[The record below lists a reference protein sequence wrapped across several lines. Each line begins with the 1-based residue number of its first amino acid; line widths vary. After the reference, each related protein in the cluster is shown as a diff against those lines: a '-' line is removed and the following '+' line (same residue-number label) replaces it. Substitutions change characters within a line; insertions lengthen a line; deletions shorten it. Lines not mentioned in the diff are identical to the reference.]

1 MNVLAI
7 ETATDRGG
15 VALLTRDGQAFTSAF
30 HAPRK
35 HGELLP
41 GCVQA
46 VLGTSGLPLE
56 ELELVAVDV
65 GPGSFTGLRI
75 GIAFATALGQ
85 ARRLPLVGVRQTEAL
100 GLPTAAWWPGQ
111 VAVWIHD
118 RRDFVYHAWATH
130 GRVGQASV
138 VKVSQ
143 ALSKLRGKEGVLVVG
158 SGAQAFRGLLAK
170 EGLLVAGEGMNFP
183 DPVEIA
189 RLGIEIYERR
199 GPDRALE
206 PVYLQP
212 PLTSEKEA

>member
-15 VALLTRDGQAFTSAF
+15 VALLTRDGHVFTSTF
-30 HAPRK
+30 HAPRQ
-35 HGELLP
+35 HGELLS

-46 VLGTSGLPLE
+46 VLQMSGLSSE
-56 ELELVAVDV
+56 DLELIAVDV

-85 ARRLPLVGVRQTEAL
+85 ARQLPLVGVRQTDAL
-100 GLPTAAWWPGQ
+100 GLPAAAWWPGQ

-118 RRDFVYHAWATH
+118 RRDFVYHAWATR
-130 GRVGQASV
+130 GRVGRASV

-143 ALSKLRGKEGVLVVG
+143 ALSRLRDKEGVLVVG
-158 SGAQAFRGLLAK
+158 SGAQAFRDLLAK
-170 EGLLVAGEGMNFP
+170 EGLLVPGEGMNFP

-189 RLGIEIYERR
+189 RLGIEIYGRR
-199 GPDRALE
+199 GADRALE

-212 PLTSEKEA
+212 PLASEKEA